1 MSSLQSLI
9 RLHRFQLDERRRQL
23 ADLDQLATKLRQE
36 RQRLD
41 VEQQVEQTV
50 AAQSIEAAQT
60 YGTYARSLIERRR
73 RLDQSLAEVE
83 QQIAQAREALA
94 EAFQEVKR
102 YEITADNRER
112 QQRQKLARR
121 QQALMDELGL
131 DRHARR
137 KAQEG

>member
-1 MSSLQSLI
+1 MSTLQSLI

-36 RQRLD
+36 RERLD
-41 VEQQVEQTV
+41 VEQQVEQSI
-50 AAQSIEAAQT
+50 AAQSVEAGQT
-60 YGTYARSLIERRR
+60 YGTYARTLIERRR

-83 QQIAQAREALA
+83 QQIVQARDGLA

-102 YEITADNRER
+102 YEITADNRDR

-121 QQALMDELGL
+121 YGVGVHLSSEA
-131 DRHARR
+131 ARP
-137 KAQEG
+137 KV

>member
-1 MSSLQSLI
+1 MSTLESLI

-23 ADLDQLATKLRQE
+23 ADLDQLAAKLRQE
-36 RQRLD
+36 LERLEI
-41 VEQQVEQTV
+41 EQKVEQTI
-50 AAQSIEAAQT
+50 AAQSFEAAQG
-60 YGTYARSLIERRR
+60 YGAYARNLIERRQ
-73 RLDQSLAEVE
+73 RLTHSLAEVE
-83 QQIAQAREALA
+83 QQILQAREELA

-102 YEITADNRER
+102 YEITADNRAR

-137 KAQEG
+137 KASEG